1 MYYTL
6 HDITNASPFI
16 TDDVVFP
23 HVLLPMTTYCYTFIL
38 HLIALVTV

>member
-6 HDITNASPFI
+6 HDIINAII
-16 TDDVVFP
+16 TDDVVFA
-23 HVLLPMTTYCYTFIL
+23 HVLLPMTTYYYYTLIL